1 LVHLKEFEPYYPQ
14 GNMQAK
20 LTNKTLGK
28 ILVKL
33 VNANQMDWDVMLVTT
48 LRAYWMVY
56 KVTTQYKLFEFV
68 YGTQPI
74 MLAKFAGSI
83 KRVCDVPQ
91 EHFHST

>member
-1 LVHLKEFEPYYPQ
+1 LVHLKEFGPYYTQ

-28 ILVKL
+28 ILIKL
-33 VNANQMDWDVMLVTT
+33 VNANQMDWDVMVVTT
-48 LRAYWMVY
+48 LQAYWTVY
-56 KVTTQYKLFEFV
+56 KVTTQYKLFELV

-74 MLAKFAGSI
+74 MLAKFASSI

-91 EHFHST
+91 EHLHST